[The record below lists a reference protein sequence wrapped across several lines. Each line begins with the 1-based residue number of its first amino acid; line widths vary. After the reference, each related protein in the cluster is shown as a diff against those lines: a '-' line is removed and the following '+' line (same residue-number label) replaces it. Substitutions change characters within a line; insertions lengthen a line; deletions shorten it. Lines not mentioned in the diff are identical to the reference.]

1 MGVQTEEIQLRI
13 VASGNAAKK
22 ELADLAQVQ
31 DDLKR
36 KIDGLDKKSKD
47 YASTKRKL
55 SAELQQTNERM
66 RKLRSEIDLN
76 SMSMRDLRNRANDL
90 KRVMDNMKPNTPE
103 WNRLNGQLQETN
115 ARMRE
120 LSGSTQQ
127 MGGTWGKMMN
137 AVKGGILA
145 FAGIQ
150 GVRMLWQGAK
160 DAVAAYTTQAQAVA
174 KVNQAI
180 TSTAGAAGLSLEQ
193 LRQEALN
200 LQKKTLFG
208 DETILN
214 DATAQLLTFTNIAN
228 DNFLRTQRVALDL
241 STVLD
246 GDLKSASIQ
255 LGKALNDPVANL
267 SALSDSGIQF
277 SAAQKDVIKELAET
291 NRLAEAQGVILDELE
306 RQYGGQA
313 EAAVTAGGAWKQLGN
328 LWVDLSENMGR
339 MFNNMSNMFLPELR
353 KMMEYFIEITDVSPV
368 DEIRTLNREFNIQME
383 TLKTGNLSVEN
394 RARLIDDINKKY
406 GDYLPNLLSEKSTLD
421 DLKIAQDAANVSFN
435 NKINMMAAEEA
446 LQTVRKKQI
455 DNEVE
460 ALKLQEMMQR
470 RIMEVEEARTSGSQN
485 RNKEGINR
493 ELSFAE
499 QRLRETQRAIEDN
512 AAASATLTDEFNV
525 VSAAAMKFGISIDTN
540 ATPTLKKAT
549 AAISKAKD
557 DLKALQEL
565 IGTSDANG
573 TAAFQGGDVIQT
585 DPNADIKLE
594 IKDRA
599 YLHTQL
605 WELNRTAEELELE
618 AAGAYYDE
626 LAALAGKYGGDTE
639 LIETK
644 RQAKMAAIKKKYAD
658 TNKKV
663 EEITLQQGLSSLSG
677 ALDQVEGLLAGNA
690 EAMRSFGLFKL
701 AIDTATS
708 ISSAIAGATQAAAAT
723 GPGAPFTLAAY
734 IASMIATVDGSF
746 VKAKKLMSGADA
758 PKFADGGVLSGPS
771 HSAGGM
777 AVVDQYGNK
786 QAEVEGGE
794 AILPVNTTAANLPF
808 IQYMLANPGKTVMP
822 TPSVNIDTSSL
833 NTSISGAPRFANG
846 GTMPSAPSYGS
857 TSSAADSGMLAE
869 LRKLTAA
876 VLVDKDRRA
885 VVSIQQ
891 FTDKQEDLD
900 TIRKFSDIR
909 SS

>member
-1 MGVQTEEIQLRI
+1 MAVQSEEIQLRI
-13 VASGNAAKK
+13 IASGNAAKK

-31 DDLKR
+31 EDLKR

-103 WNRLNGQLQETN
+103 WNRLNGQLQQTN

-120 LSGSTQQ
+120 LRGSTQQ
-127 MGGTWGKMMN
+127 MGGTWGNMMN

-150 GVRMLWQGAK
+150 GVQALWNGAK
-160 DAVAAYTTQAQAVA
+160 NAVAAYTTQAQAVA

-193 LRQEALN
+193 LRQEASN

-208 DETILN
+208 DEEILN
-214 DATAQLLTFTNIAN
+214 NATAQLLTFTNIAN

-267 SALSDSGIQF
+267 SALSRSGIQF
-277 SAAQKDVIKELAET
+277 SQAQKDVIKELATT

-313 EAAVTAGGAWKQLGN
+313 ETAAAVGGGWKQ
-328 LWVDLSENMGR
+328 
-339 MFNNMSNMFLPELR
+339 MSNALGDVMEEIGGFITALFNTDAATASLTDTIANISETIRGWAAGVLQARQWMRDWYDDSAVLR
-353 KMMEYFIEITDVSPV
+353 GAV
-368 DEIRTLNREFNIQME
+368 Q
-383 TLKTGNLSVEN
+383 
-394 RARLIDDINKKY
+394 
-406 GDYLPNLLSEKSTLD
+406 LLSAGIKTNILFLVQFLD
-421 DLKIAQDAANVSFN
+421 MAIVKPVQAIIAGIKATRLVMEGEFKQAGAVLKDHFSAVVDDWKEFGTEYKGIWSDAIDEVRNPAPWQELDKNSATALNNLKANATNALAQAKADIEALKQVIGTGEATGT
-435 NKINMMAAEEA
+435 AAERGGGTTSSFDQEA
-446 LQTVRKKQI
+446 MQKQI
-455 DNEVE
+455 DD
-460 ALKLQEMMQR
+460 K
-470 RIMEVEEARTSGSQN
+470 
-485 RNKEGINR
+485 
-493 ELSFAE
+493 
-499 QRLRETQRAIEDN
+499 
-512 AAASATLTDEFNV
+512 
-525 VSAAAMKFGISIDTN
+525 
-540 ATPTLKKAT
+540 
-549 AAISKAKD
+549 
-557 DLKALQEL
+557 
-565 IGTSDANG
+565 
-573 TAAFQGGDVIQT
+573 
-585 DPNADIKLE
+585 
-594 IKDRA
+594 A
-599 YLHTQL
+599 YLTQQL
-605 WELNRTAEELELE
+605 YELARSAEELEIE
-618 AAGAYYDE
+618 AANAYYDE
-626 LAALAGKYGGDTE
+626 LVTLAKKYGGDTL
-639 LIETK
+639 LIEGK
-644 RQAKMAAIKKKYAD
+644 RQADINKIKGDAQKKNLKA
-658 TNKKV
+658 
-663 EEITLQQGLSSLSG
+663 EEITLHQGLSNLSG
-677 ALDQVEGLLAGNA
+677 ALGQVEGLLEGNA
-690 EAMRSFGLFKL
+690 DAMRSFGLFKL

-723 GPGAPFTLAAY
+723 GPGAPFTIAAY
-734 IASMIATVDGSF
+734 IASMVATVVASF
-746 VKAKKLMSGADA
+746 VKAKKLISGADA
-758 PKFADGGVLSGPS
+758 PKFAQGGVLSGPR

-777 AVVDQYGNK
+777 AVVDQYGRK

-794 AILPVNTTAANLPF
+794 AILPVDTTAANLPF

-846 GTMPSAPSYGS
+846 GTMPSAPNYGS

-876 VLVDKDRRA
+876 VLMDKDRRA

-891 FTDKQEDLD
+891 FTDKQDDLD